1 MNVAISQM
9 VHINYCSLFMG
20 LKCFMFTKLV
30 SRNLTFWAL
39 PAVCTG
45 HEDLFRVVPNKVCK
59 DWVVLSPDA
68 IAAHHGDPGFAIVID
83 WTQYTVYAYME

>member
-1 MNVAISQM
+1 MNVAVSQT

-20 LKCFMFTKLV
+20 LKCFMFAKLV

-45 HEDLFRVVPNKVCK
+45 HEDLFRVVPNKVHK
-59 DWVVLSPDA
+59 DWVALSPDA
-68 IAAHHGDPGFAIVID
+68 VAAHHGDPSFAIVID
-83 WTQYTVYAYME
+83 RTQYTVHACIE